1 MLTSPG
7 APTGATVLTPA
18 GHAYNMTAH
27 SFEIPMVISTT
38 TTTEIPQQPTSND
51 NNQQQQPSTN
61 DGQQIQMVKKIKI
74 VFLISLRFFC
84 LSLECNYKSG
94 TFTNF
99 TWCFTKW

>member
-38 TTTEIPQQPTSND
+38 TTTEMPQQLPASND
-51 NNQQQQPSTN
+51 HSQQQQQPQPTTN
-61 DGQQIQMVKKIKI
+61 EGEQVQMVKIFK
-74 VFLISLRFFC
+74 
-84 LSLECNYKSG
+84 
-94 TFTNF
+94 
-99 TWCFTKW
+99 

>member
-38 TTTEIPQQPTSND
+38 TTTDIPQQQQQQQQQTSNNNSQQQPTSNE
-51 NNQQQQPSTN
+51 
-61 DGQQIQMVKKIKI
+61 GQQAQMVKKLKY
-74 VFLISLRFFC
+74 FSF
-84 LSLECNYKSG
+84 K
-94 TFTNF
+94 
-99 TWCFTKW
+99 